1 MSSLSGRKTLL
12 IKLGALG
19 DVVRTTPLLRRLGGR
34 VTWVTARESLPLLRG
49 LPGLERALK
58 IDDARLLPRES
69 FDLVINLDEE
79 DAACRLATAVK
90 ARHKAGPRF
99 EGGRKVY
106 CRASAPLF
114 DRSLISRLG
123 RRRAD
128 ALKLRGRLS
137 YQQMAFR
144 ACGLRFRG
152 EEPLL
157 PPRPAARASRLIG
170 LETRVGERWPA
181 KAWDGWEE
189 VAAALTARGW
199 QVRRLTPRP
208 TIARY
213 LKDIEECAVVA
224 SGDTLA
230 MHAALALG
238 KPTVALFLVTSP
250 AEIHGYGRLTKL
262 VHPQLSRH
270 FYRTDRVP
278 GLSGGIAAERVVAAV
293 ARAYAATQSDSA
305 SS

>member
-1 MSSLSGRKTLL
+1 VSASSGRKTLL

-34 VTWVTARESLPLLRG
+34 VTWVTARGSLPLLRG
-49 LPGLERALK
+49 LPGLERALA
-58 IDDARLLPRES
+58 IDDARGLSRER
-69 FDLVINLDEE
+69 FELVINLDED
-79 DAACRLATAVK
+79 DAACRLATAVD

-99 EGGRKVY
+99 EGKRKVY

-128 ALKLRGRLS
+128 ALKLRGRLT
-137 YQQMAFR
+137 YQQLAFR
-144 ACGLRFRG
+144 AAGLRFRG

-157 PPRPAARASRLIG
+157 PPRPAARPARLIG

-181 KAWDGWEE
+181 KAWDGWAQVERQ
-189 VAAALTARGW
+189 LRARGW
-199 QVRRLTPRP
+199 GVRRLSPRP
-208 TIARY
+208 TIERY
-213 LKDIEECAVVA
+213 LKDIEDCAVVA
-224 SGDTLA
+224 AGDTLA

-262 VHPQLSRH
+262 VHPDLARH
-270 FYRTDRVP
+270 FYRTGRVP
-278 GLSGGIAAERVVAAV
+278 GLSKGISAERVVAAV
-293 ARAYAATQSDSA
+293 LRAAKA
-305 SS
+305 

>member
-1 MSSLSGRKTLL
+1 MSSPSGRKTLL

-19 DVVRTTPLLRRLGGR
+19 DVVRTTPLLRRLGGG
-34 VTWVTARESLPLLRG
+34 VTWVTARASLPLLRG
-49 LPGLERALK
+49 LPGLERALAVE
-58 IDDARLLPRES
+58 DAGALERES
-69 FDLVINLDEE
+69 FELVVNLDEE
-79 DAACRLATAVK
+79 DAACRLATAVS

-99 EGGRKVY
+99 EGGRKAY

-128 ALKLRGRLS
+128 ELKLRGRLS

-157 PPRPAARASRLIG
+157 PARPALKPSRLIG

-181 KAWDGWEE
+181 KAWEGWAE
-189 VAAALTARGW
+189 VERALSARGW
-199 QVRRLTPRP
+199 GVRRLAPRP
-208 TIARY
+208 TIPQY
-213 LKDIEECAVVA
+213 LEDIAGCAVVA
-224 SGDTLA
+224 AGDTLA

-278 GLSGGIAAERVVAAV
+278 GLSGGIAAESVVAAV